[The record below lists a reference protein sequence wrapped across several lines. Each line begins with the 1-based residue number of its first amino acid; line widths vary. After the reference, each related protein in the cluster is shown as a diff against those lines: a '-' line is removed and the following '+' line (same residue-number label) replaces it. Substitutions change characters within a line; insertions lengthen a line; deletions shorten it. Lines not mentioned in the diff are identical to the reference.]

1 MLEVYLGL
9 AIESEIETIET
20 YSFWKCAMS
29 RLPDFEAWAIFAK
42 VAEMGAFARAAGELG
57 LSKATVSKAVSRLET
72 RMGATL
78 FHRTSRRL
86 SLTESGRTAL
96 ERASRILAEGEAI
109 EAEAAA
115 QSSEPRGLVRL
126 ATPMSFGLRHVGP
139 ILPEFLSL
147 YPQITLDLSLSD
159 EKVDLVAE
167 GFDLGVRIGVL
178 PDSSL
183 LARRLCGVKLALVGA
198 PSYFEQHGT
207 PQHPRDLVWHRALT
221 YTYALTPNIWRFG
234 HQMLGEQSVSVSG
247 LLKVNN
253 SDAMLP
259 TLKAGM
265 GLALLPEFL
274 VWPELADGSLRAVMG
289 EWQSME
295 IGLHLVSPPGRS
307 RPARVRVLSDFLA
320 ERLASAAWAQPD

>member
-1 MLEVYLGL
+1 
-9 AIESEIETIET
+9 
-20 YSFWKCAMS
+20 MS

-42 VAEMGAFARAAGELG
+42 VAEMGAFARAAAELG
-57 LSKATVSKAVSRLET
+57 LSKATVSKAVGRLET

-86 SLTESGRTAL
+86 ALTESGRSAL
-96 ERASRILAEGEAI
+96 ERANRILAEGEAL

-115 QSSEPRGLVRL
+115 QSTEPRGMVRL
-126 ATPMSFGLRHVGP
+126 AAPMSFGLRHVAP
-139 ILPEFLSL
+139 ILPEFLSRF
-147 YPQITLDLSLSD
+147 PQITLDLSLSD
-159 EKVDLVAE
+159 ERVDLVAE
-167 GFDLGVRIGVL
+167 GFDLGVRIGKL

-198 PSYFEQHGT
+198 PAYFDKHGT

-221 YTYALTPNIWRFG
+221 YTYALTPNTWRFE
-234 HQMLGEQSVSVSG
+234 HRTLGEQLVSVTG

-274 VWPELADGSLRAVMG
+274 VWPELADGSLSAVMSD
-289 EWQSME
+289 WQSME

-307 RPARVRVLSDFLA
+307 RPARVRALSDFLA
-320 ERLASAAWAQPD
+320 EHLTSAAWARDD